1 MKFQS
6 WTVFL
11 VAIILSTA
19 NAYQKSSL
27 ILSAKWGTF
36 DFPGGC
42 GSEWSSSFS
51 VTCTV
56 SQPSC
61 VIVSIVLWLSI
72 GCLELVWFLTYH
84 EQLWVV
90 PV

>member
-1 MKFQS
+1 MMKFQN

-19 NAYQKSSL
+19 NAFQKSPL

-36 DFPGGC
+36 DFPGGY
-42 GSEWSSSFS
+42 GLEWSSSFS

-56 SQPSC
+56 SGDGLP
-61 VIVSIVLWLSI
+61 VSL
-72 GCLELVWFLTYH
+72 C
-84 EQLWVV
+84 QLFFG
-90 PV
+90 